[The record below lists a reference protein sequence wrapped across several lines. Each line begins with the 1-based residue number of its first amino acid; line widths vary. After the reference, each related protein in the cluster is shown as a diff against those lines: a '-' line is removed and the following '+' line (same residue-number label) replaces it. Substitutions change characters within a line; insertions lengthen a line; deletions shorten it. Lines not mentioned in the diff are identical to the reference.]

1 MFDRIAE
8 DINALAV
15 GEWGR
20 ILVTLLAVAIT
31 ALAMKSVKG
40 FASRHTGGDLVYRR
54 ERLVFLKNGILLACT
69 LAILSVWA
77 SKIAGFALSLAAV
90 AGAAL
95 IVSKELL
102 LNLLGSLVLTVSRPF
117 RIGDFVEIAGVRG
130 RVVDTDWATTTLTE
144 ALESHQATGRT
155 VMLPNSLLLSQPLR
169 NESSTGEFILQVVRI
184 SVAPGT
190 DLERLEQHLLAAG
203 REVCGPWIEQA
214 SRHFARLSMRSMV
227 DLPTA
232 EPRVLI
238 DLSDGLHWVLAL
250 RYACRPGERVRVEQE
265 LLRRYVR
272 SLRQSESQ
280 GPHEPQEG
288 GVELAETS
296 VSR

>member
-1 MFDRIAE
+1 MFDRIAA
-8 DINALAV
+8 DLNALAV

-20 ILVTLLAVAIT
+20 ILATLLAVTVAVV
-31 ALAMKSVKG
+31 AMKSVKR
-40 FASRHTGGDLVYRR
+40 FASRNTGGDLVYRR
-54 ERLVFLKNGILLACT
+54 ERLVWLKNGILLAFT
-69 LAILSVWA
+69 LAIFSVWA

-102 LNLLGSLVLTVSRPF
+102 LNLLGSLVLAVSRPF
-117 RIGDFVEIAGVRG
+117 RIGDFVEISGIRG

-169 NESSTGEFILQVVRI
+169 NESFTGEFILQMVR
-184 SVAPGT
+184 VAAQPK
-190 DLERLEQHLLAAG
+190 DDIERLEQHLLAAG

-214 SRHFARLSMRSMV
+214 SRHFARLSSRRMV
-227 DLPTA
+227 DLPSA

-238 DLSDGLHWVLAL
+238 DLSDGLHPILAL

-265 LLRRYVR
+265 VLRCY
-272 SLRQSESQ
+272 LRNLRKDGLEAAS
-280 GPHEPQEG
+280 
-288 GVELAETS
+288 AS
-296 VSR
+296 VSATG